1 MVRKIMSLHKLNLF
15 TRGEGQVLELVVSN
29 LDYCTETARH
39 LIPLVEALRNHDRA
53 KVLEEVKKMSEMETK
68 ADDMHLRAVE
78 EISGGSFFGGV
89 REDLLG
95 LLEDID
101 NIADAAKDSSR
112 IFSQREIPFQ
122 TTDYLLKRDVSG
134 CMFKLVDAADQL
146 QRAILALSEKNA
158 KTRVVELATS
168 VERKEEEADDA
179 RAVILDNLL
188 KNEIKADALDIIL
201 LKEFLEI
208 ADNVA
213 DSSEDGSDV
222 LLVLISKGYT

>member
-1 MVRKIMSLHKLNLF
+1 MSPHRLGLF
-15 TRGEGQVLELVVSN
+15 SRGEGEVLDIVVSN
-29 LDYCTETARH
+29 LDFCTETARH
-39 LIPLVEALRNHDRA
+39 LFPLVDALKNHDRA
-53 KVLEEVKKMSEMETK
+53 KALAEVKTMSDMETK
-68 ADDMHLRAVE
+68 ADAMHQKAVE
-78 EISGGSFFGGV
+78 TISGGSFFGGI

-122 TTDYLLKRDVSG
+122 AIDYLLKKDVGG
-134 CMFKLVDAADQL
+134 CMIKLIDAAEEL
-146 QRAILALSEKNA
+146 KSAILALSEKNA
-158 KTRVVELATS
+158 KTKVVQLATA

-179 RAVILDNLL
+179 RATILDNLL

-201 LKEFLEI
+201 LKQFLEV
-208 ADNVA
+208 ADDVA